1 MVLAQ
6 RPEFPRK
13 SSKMN
18 HDEDARLIGMLR
30 RVVRDCGKLYATSA
44 KLMVRRYPTQI
55 EGLPQRFTELM
66 DDLHRGL
73 IIKVYVTVVRADDRW
88 TGPEKRV
95 AAAIIEHLW
104 DQQLSGNELR
114 EAATGLFKQADGL
127 TWESLVAPYV
137 RYKPLAGSKAQVE
150 TVVLRL
156 ANLVA
161 KCDGLTMPEEQMAL
175 HALQKEID
183 AALHPANPDQTLAPL
198 GGQQTARQHETER
211 QHQHRQSGALPDDD
225 DAGEPVSQQERE
237 KRLKAAL
244 DELDELIGLN
254 EVKTRVKSYTN
265 FLRLQNQRR
274 EKGLATMPISLHMIF
289 TGNPGTGKTT
299 VARIV
304 GQILGAMGTLKSGH
318 VVETDRSGLV
328 AEYAGQTA
336 KKTNELCDS
345 AIGGVLFIDEAYSLI
360 DSSGDDA
367 YGREAVQVLLKRM
380 EDDREKVAVIL
391 AGYSNEMKQLI
402 RSNPGLSSRINTNIE
417 FDDYDPADMGRIF
430 ESMCRQNDYQLPAA
444 ARHRLLL
451 GLDHLYQQRDRHFG
465 NGRLVRNAFED
476 SVRKLADRVAGVVEL
491 SEELLTVLTASDI
504 ALPGISDAELDQ
516 MRNSPHVLRMTC
528 IGCKRRIR
536 VQSESLG
543 NKVRCAK
550 CNEIQTADWALVTK
564 A

>member
-1 MVLAQ
+1 
-6 RPEFPRK
+6 
-13 SSKMN
+13 MN
-18 HDEDARLIGMLR
+18 HDENARLIGMLR
-30 RVVRDCGKLYATSA
+30 RVVRDCGKLYAASA

-104 DQQLSGNELR
+104 DQQLSGTELR
-114 EAATGLFKQADGL
+114 EAATGLFQQADAL
-127 TWESLVAPYV
+127 SWESLVAPYV

-161 KCDGLTMPEEQMAL
+161 KCDGQTMPEEQMAL
-175 HALQKEID
+175 HALQNEID

-198 GGQQTARQHETER
+198 GSQQTARQHQTN
-211 QHQHRQSGALPDDD
+211 QSDALPGDHEP
-225 DAGEPVSQQERE
+225 AEPVTQQERE
-237 KRLKAAL
+237 QRLKTAL
-244 DELDELIGLN
+244 DELDELIGLD
-254 EVKTRVKSYTN
+254 EVKKRVKSYTN

-360 DSSGDDA
+360 DTSGDDA

-380 EDDREKVAVIL
+380 EDDREEVAVIL
-391 AGYSNEMKQLI
+391 AGYSNEMRQLI

-430 ESMCRQNDYQLPAA
+430 ESMCRQNDYELPAA

-476 SVRKLADRVAGVVEL
+476 SVRKLADRVASVVEL

-516 MRNSPHVLRMTC
+516 MRNNPHVLRMAC
-528 IGCKRRIR
+528 SGCKRKIR
-536 VQSESLG
+536 VQSQSLG

-550 CNEIQTADWALVTK
+550 CNEIQSADWALVVK